1 MRDPIYTASKTR
13 SQDRPGWTMSFR
25 HPLRADTNGA
35 PGRKV
40 RKGLGTTD
48 DAEADRLIEEMND
61 LLSDPS
67 WWSASKR
74 EEAERAFSAV
84 VAAAFYDGIQAG
96 IPDSWSIREDHI
108 RIPGPDEGYARV
120 LLVGT
125 TGAGKTSL
133 LRHLIGS
140 DPERDRFL
148 STSTARTT
156 ISDIEIVL
164 APGTYS
170 AVITFFSEFWVQANV
185 EECVLDACST
195 WRDTASMSKAAERF
209 LTHRDQR
216 FRMGYALGRWRDDA
230 PTAQEDAWSFGTSA
244 APVRTRAE
252 KPRNPEAEAGEALVK
267 SYLDEIV
274 SMSERVGALTRR
286 REKSDRSALDDE
298 TVQERFEELIR
309 EDDCFQRLIED
320 IFKNFRAKFARHSD
334 GKFEYLPSGW
344 PQKWL
349 YETDDRSAFIET
361 LRPFFSNSANRF
373 GSLLT
378 PFVDGMRF
386 HGPLF
391 PEFVS
396 QGPKLAIFDGQGLG
410 HTPDSAASVTTQI
423 TRRYDDVDV
432 ILLVDSAQQPIQA
445 ASLSVI
451 RSVAI
456 GGHARKLAIA
466 FTHFD
471 QMEGIN
477 LPTFELKRAHLM
489 TSVMNGL
496 ASLKDAVG
504 SPIIKAVEREIEER
518 CFILGALDRSGR
530 SLPAGVVGQFESMLE
545 FFGRS
550 IEPAGKLTASP
561 KYNPDGLLL
570 ALQGAAK
577 GFRQTWLARLG
588 LEPRAST
595 QKEHWTRVRALN
607 KRIAGELDIE
617 YDTLKPVADLIARL
631 GEEISFFLDHPR
643 WLPPAPSE
651 EDGEAVIAAIRRK
664 VYSDLHELAERR
676 LLSEHLG
683 EWRLAYRHAGEGSA
697 LRRARQI
704 NAIYGVG
711 APIVSTLL
719 TEETEEFV
727 REIRSIVYRAIK
739 ENGGQLESAF

>member
-1 MRDPIYTASKTR
+1 
-13 SQDRPGWTMSFR
+13 MSFR
-25 HPLRADTNGA
+25 HPLRPETNGA

-48 DAEADRLIEEMND
+48 DAEADRLIEEMNK
-61 LLSDPS
+61 LLSEPS

-74 EEAERAFSAV
+74 NEAERAFSAIV
-84 VAAAFYDGIQAG
+84 TAAFYDGIQAG

-108 RIPGPDEGYARV
+108 RIPRPEEGYARV

-156 ISDIEIVL
+156 ISDIEVIL
-164 APGTYS
+164 APGAYS
-170 AVITFFSEFWVQANV
+170 AVITFFSEFWVRANL
-185 EECVLDACST
+185 EECILDACST

-216 FRMGYALGRWRDDA
+216 FRLGYALGRWREDA
-230 PTAQEDAWSFGTSA
+230 RASQEDAWSFGASPPPA
-244 APVRTRAE
+244 RARVE
-252 KPRNPEAEAGEALVK
+252 KPRTPEDEASEALVK
-267 SYLDEIV
+267 SYLDGIV
-274 SMSERVGALTRR
+274 SMSERNGALIKGKENKTGQGGPGD
-286 REKSDRSALDDE
+286 EAL
-298 TVQERFEELIR
+298 QERFEELIR
-309 EDDCFQRLIED
+309 EDDHFDRIIED
-320 IFKNFRAKFARHSD
+320 IFKNFKTKFAKHTE
-334 GKFEYLPSGW
+334 GKFEYFPSGW

-378 PFVDGMRF
+378 PFVDGMRL
-386 HGPLF
+386 HGPLY
-391 PEFVS
+391 PDFVS
-396 QGPKLAIFDGQGLG
+396 ERPKLAIFDGQGLG

-423 TRRYDDVDV
+423 TKRFDEVDV

-445 ASLSVI
+445 SSLSVI
-451 RSVAI
+451 RSLAI

-504 SPIIKAVEREIEER
+504 SSIIKSIEREIEER
-518 CFILGALDRSGR
+518 CFILGALDKSGR
-530 SLPAGVVGQFESMLE
+530 ALPAGVVGQFESMLA

-550 IEPAGKLTASP
+550 IEPAGKLAASP

-577 GFRQTWLARLG
+577 GFRRTWSARLG

-607 KRIAGELDIE
+607 KRIAGELGIE
-617 YDTLKPVADLIARL
+617 YDTLKPVADFIARL
-631 GEEISFFLDHPR
+631 GEEISRFLDHPR

-651 EDGEAVIAAIRRK
+651 EEAEAVIATIRRQ
-664 VYSDLHELAERR
+664 VYSDLHGLAERR

-683 EWRLAYRHAGEGSA
+683 DWRQAYRHAGEGSA

-704 NAIYGVG
+704 DAIYGIG

-739 ENGGQLESAF
+739 ENGGQLEPMF